1 MKHINLFFCNFTK
14 LFIFS
19 KMPTILRIGAFRF
32 HFYSDEYN
40 EPPHIH
46 VATPEGECKFW
57 LDPVKL
63 ARNQNLSP
71 KVIRQ
76 IEKLVFENS
85 LFLYAKYN
93 EFHVR

>member
-1 MKHINLFFCNFTK
+1 M
-14 LFIFS
+14 
-19 KMPTILRIGAFRF
+19 R
-32 HFYSDEYN
+32 YN
-40 EPPHIH
+40 EPLHIH